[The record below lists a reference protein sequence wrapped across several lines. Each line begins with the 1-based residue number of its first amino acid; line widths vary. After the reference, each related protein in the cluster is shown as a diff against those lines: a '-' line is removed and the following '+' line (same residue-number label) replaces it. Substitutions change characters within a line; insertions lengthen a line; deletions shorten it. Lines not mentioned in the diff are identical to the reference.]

1 MLGVREHRSSHDTLR
16 VYRVRVNSNVFLSVV
31 PCSSQT
37 FFVAIS
43 DIVREPIVDSPEQHG
58 EIAETHKWK
67 FGRQEIGGKTA
78 NRRASLTEGEGK
90 A

>member
-16 VYRVRVNSNVFLSVV
+16 VYRVRVNSNLFLSVV

-37 FFVAIS
+37 FLMTIS
-43 DIVREPIVDSPEQHG
+43 NVIRESIVDSPEQYG

-67 FGRQEIGGKTA
+67 FGRQEIGVKTA
-78 NRRASLTEGEGK
+78 SRRASLTEGEGK